1 MQEKAA
7 VKKYMELLKV
17 KCIDGNQA
25 VGELSGGNQ
34 QKAMIARAML
44 TQAKVIIIDEPTRGV
59 DVGTKTEIYRIVR
72 DMADKGAAV
81 LMISSELPEVI
92 GMSDRVL
99 VMYNGKISGEIP
111 AAEATEENILLSAT
125 GGN

>member
-1 MQEKAA
+1 
-7 VKKYMELLKV
+7 MELLKV